1 MGSIERLRLLVS
13 VRPACRLR
21 GRGILHYHPPSL
33 ARLRSAHVLGLSP
46 PRRAQRSRFNTAA
59 GVVGGASAI
68 LGKVFGG
75 ASTAAPTAAEADEP
89 RAVAALVS
97 FQQQMRDL
105 QSLLTDGDASEFI
118 IVSIPT
124 YLSLTGKADSF
135 RRLRL
140 TYVLPHLLTYLVFTH
155 LLTY

>member
-1 MGSIERLRLLVS
+1 M
-13 VRPACRLR
+13 
-21 GRGILHYHPPSL
+21 
-33 ARLRSAHVLGLSP
+33 
-46 PRRAQRSRFNTAA
+46 
-59 GVVGGASAI
+59 
-68 LGKVFGG
+68 
-75 ASTAAPTAAEADEP
+75 
-89 RAVAALVS
+89 AALVS